1 MSTIHEET
9 VTPETNDFLP
19 STPILDEESPFATM
33 MSQFDRAARQLGVN
47 SDEYAILRKPDRE
60 IRVAVPVR
68 MDDGSLSVF
77 DAFRVQHNQG
87 LGPFIGPLVAS
98 GDLKLDELRAL
109 AAWTTWKCALMNIP
123 FGGAAGGIAVDTAKL
138 SESELERTVRRY
150 TANML
155 GTIGPDRDVFTP
167 EVVADTQANQMM
179 AWMMDTV
186 SVHVRY
192 AETATVTGKPIGL
205 GGTIGHADAVA
216 QGLKVILQLAL
227 ARFDICGEKPSI
239 IIQGVG
245 RVGGNLARILYDD
258 GYIVRG
264 ISDVHGALFCETGL
278 NIPKVLAW
286 RAEYG
291 SLREYPGDGKGS
303 PNDIIR
309 NEEML
314 TRPCDI
320 LAPCAVPNAITSRN
334 ASKIN
339 AKLVLEGAHGPV
351 SARADTELTE
361 RGVYVIPDILANA
374 GSAVADYF
382 EWVQNRQG
390 MSWLEVVFAKR
401 LRRFMTEAFDS
412 VIDLQDEHD
421 VSLRMAAN
429 MLAVDRV
436 VRADSLRGIYA

>member
-1 MSTIHEET
+1 VSTTHEET
-9 VTPETNDFLP
+9 VPTEMNDFLP
-19 STPILDEESPFATM
+19 STPVLDEESPFATM
-33 MSQFDRAARQLGVN
+33 MSQFDLAARRLGVN
-47 SDEYAILRKPDRE
+47 ADEYAILRKPDRE

-77 DAFRVQHNQG
+77 DAYRVQHNQG
-87 LGPFIGPLVAS
+87 LGPFIGPLCVAAE
-98 GDLKLDELRAL
+98 LKVDELRAL

-123 FGGAAGGIAVDTAKL
+123 FGGAAGGIMVDAEKL
-138 SESELERTVRRY
+138 SVSELERTVRRY
-150 TANML
+150 AANML

-167 EVVADTQANQMM
+167 EVVADAQANQMM

-192 AETATVTGKPIGL
+192 AETATVTGKPLGL
-205 GGTIGHADAVA
+205 GGTLGHEDAVA
-216 QGLKVILQLAL
+216 QGLKVILQLSL
-227 ARFDICGEKPSI
+227 ARFDICGKKPSI

-258 GYIVRG
+258 GFIVRG

-286 RAEYG
+286 RAEHG

-334 ASKIN
+334 AKNIN
-339 AKLVLEGAHGPV
+339 AKLILEGAHGPV
-351 SARADTELTE
+351 SSRADTELTE

-412 VIDLQDEHD
+412 VRELQDEHD

-436 VRADSLRGIYA
+436 VRADQLRGIYA